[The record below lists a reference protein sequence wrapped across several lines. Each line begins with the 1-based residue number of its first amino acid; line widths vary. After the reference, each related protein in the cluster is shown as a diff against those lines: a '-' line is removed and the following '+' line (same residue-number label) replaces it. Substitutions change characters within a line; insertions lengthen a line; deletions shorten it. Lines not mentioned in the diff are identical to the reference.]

1 MTLSPIR
8 RATLQDV
15 AREAGVSSIT
25 AWRALNQPHVVA
37 EGTVAKVHEAV
48 ETLGYVPN
56 AAARGL
62 PSGRSR
68 TVAALVPSVSNW
80 MFADAIQ
87 GLSDALHAAGYQL
100 LLGCSGYDQAVE
112 EQALRAIVDR
122 QPDGIV
128 VTGRGHSPAARS
140 LLKRAAAPVVEI
152 WDHGSSSLDMSVG
165 FSNREI
171 GAEVVRFLVAKGHR
185 RLGFV
190 GVAGRARG
198 RQRLAGF
205 RAALA
210 ALDLDAAEV
219 PTAEV
224 EDSLAGGASGLVA
237 MLEARPAPGAVF
249 FNGDLLASGAL
260 LECQRRGVPVPD
272 ELALVGLGDLD
283 LAAHLSP
290 KLTTVRVPRYAVG
303 EHAARMLLGRLDAD
317 VMPRPRR
324 MDLGFEIVER
334 EST

>member
-1 MTLSPIR
+1 MSPPPIR

-15 AREAGVSSIT
+15 AREAGVSPIT

-37 EGTVAKVHEAV
+37 EPTVARVREAV
-48 ETLGYVPN
+48 EALGYVPN
-56 AAARGL
+56 AVARGL
-62 PSGRSR
+62 VSSRSH

-87 GLSDALHAAGYQL
+87 GMSDALHAAGYEL
-100 LLGCSGYDQAVE
+100 LLGCSNYDQDAE
-112 EQALRAIVDR
+112 EHALRAMIGR

-128 VTGRGHSPAARS
+128 ITGRGHSPGTRR
-140 LLKRAAAPVVEI
+140 LLERAGLPVVEI

-165 FSNREI
+165 FSNRAI
-171 GAEVVRFLVAKGHR
+171 GAEVARFLVGKGHR
-185 RLGFV
+185 RIGFV
-190 GVAGRARG
+190 GVAGRSRG

-205 RAALA
+205 REALG
-210 ALDLDAAEV
+210 ALGVDGEV

-224 EDSLAGGASGLVA
+224 EDSLGGGVTGLAA
-237 MLEARPAPGAVF
+237 MLDASPAPRAVF

-260 LECQRRGVPVPD
+260 LECQRRRVSVPG

-290 KLTTVRVPRYAVG
+290 GLTTVRVPRYAVG
-303 EHAARMLLGRLDAD
+303 AQAARMLLGRLDD
-317 VMPRPRR
+317 DLTPRPRR
-324 MDLGFEIVER
+324 VDLGFEIVER
-334 EST
+334 ETT